1 MKQLLTTA
9 ALLLS
14 LAAWP
19 ALAEDKPPPPSIT
32 VDGCAKVETEVQ
44 KVERPNGTVWMQ
56 SVTCIGDS
64 ASPKVREPTANLIIG
79 GSGCINCM
87 IGNEVAH

>member
-19 ALAEDKPPPPSIT
+19 ALAEDKPPPPPSIT

-44 KVERPNGTVWMQ
+44 KVKRPNGTVWLQ

-64 ASPKVREPTANLIIG
+64 ASPKVREPTANFIVG
-79 GSGCINCM
+79 GSGCLNCT
-87 IGNEVAH
+87 IGTWK